1 MYPYH
6 NRLKQ
11 RIRAGELAGYEF
23 VAHYPRIGEALVL
36 YFFTDPPVRPVRPH
50 RKVMPLSGERRL
62 GIQPC
67 LHG

>member
-36 YFFTDPPVRPVRPH
+36 YFF
-50 RKVMPLSGERRL
+50 
-62 GIQPC
+62 C
-67 LHG
+67 LLYTSDAADD

>member
-23 VAHYPRIGEALVL
+23 VAHYPRIGEALV
-36 YFFTDPPVRPVRPH
+36 P
-50 RKVMPLSGERRL
+50 E
-62 GIQPC
+62 
-67 LHG
+67 